1 LQNVAIIILLLI
13 CFIVL
18 FALFRMSY
26 KMLTKVRQEER
37 AENANKLPNRQLH
50 PKLKE
55 HKNKPK
61 K

>member
-1 LQNVAIIILLLI
+1 
-13 CFIVL
+13 
-18 FALFRMSY
+18 
-26 KMLTKVRQEER
+26 MLTKVRQEER